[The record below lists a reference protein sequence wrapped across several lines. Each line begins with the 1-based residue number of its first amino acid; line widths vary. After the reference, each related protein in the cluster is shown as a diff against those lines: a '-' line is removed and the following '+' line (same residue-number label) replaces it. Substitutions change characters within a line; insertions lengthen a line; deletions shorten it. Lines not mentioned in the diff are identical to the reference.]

1 MLIFW
6 LIIIILLIQMI
17 LERVIISL
25 DHSLFSLDFNQFH
38 LLEAVPTATF
48 LIPYKYKQISQIIQ

>member
-38 LLEAVPTATF
+38 LLER
-48 LIPYKYKQISQIIQ
+48 LQYLL